1 MSFLKKL
8 FAQED
13 FSPEDREKLEQ
24 EKAEKKAQRE
34 KEQQLLKQQREKER
48 DEKRAE
54 KERKKQLELEQI
66 EKFFGPN
73 PGFTTKTN
81 YAIHKSILLY
91 IENNLLSFDEK
102 ILATIPAEYDKT
114 QKREIKGVLVATD
127 QKLIF
132 GSKTFTSEYIE
143 TFEYKK
149 MNGITLA
156 NDDGFATK
164 ELYIDYGRGRKK
176 FDDITN
182 DDLFK
187 NFREKVREQ
196 ITLAKTPITK
206 TNRQQRPVSPTSNQD
221 KYKQLEQL
229 GKLKEQGILT
239 EEEFV
244 AEKQKILN
252 T

>member
-13 FSPEDREKLEQ
+13 LSPEDNDKREQ
-24 EKAEKKAQRE
+24 MKAEKKAQRE
-34 KEQQLLKQQREKER
+34 KEQQQLKQQRERER
-48 DEKRAE
+48 EEKRAE
-54 KERKKQLELEQI
+54 KERQKQLELLQI

-73 PGFTTKTN
+73 PGFSAKTN
-81 YAIHKSILLY
+81 YAIHKTILIY
-91 IENNLLSFDEK
+91 IERNLLSPDEK
-102 ILATIPAEYDKT
+102 ILAAIPAEYDKT
-114 QKREIKGVLVATD
+114 QKREIKGVLLATD

-132 GSKTFTSEYIE
+132 GSKTFLSEYIE

-149 MNGITLA
+149 MNGISLA
-156 NDDGFATK
+156 NDGLVSK
-164 ELYIDYGRGRKK
+164 ELYIDYGRSRKK

-187 NFREKVREQ
+187 NFLEKVREQ
-196 ITLAKTPITK
+196 ITLAKTTTTK
-206 TNRQQRPVSPTSNQD
+206 TNRKQSTPSPSYNQD
-221 KYKQLEQL
+221 KYKQLEQI

-239 EEEFV
+239 EEEFQ